1 MPLLLNRLLNSII
14 TEHSTVLHNVR
25 NCKVEDELT
34 TTKTIHNEQQK
45 IGEKYNSALCGLQ
58 KSAMMV
64 KVHGSTTTTTTQQ

>member
-45 IGEKYNSALCGLQ
+45 MGKNTIPHCAVCKRVQ
-58 KSAMMV
+58 
-64 KVHGSTTTTTTQQ
+64 